1 MTYPTRFHQ
10 RRRLLQGALG
20 TAALAAWPPGVISRE
35 GGLPPLPDDIILRTI
50 PGTGEQVPISGM
62 GTARTFDVDPNDV
75 AAMVQRQDVLRAF
88 VDNGGR
94 MVDSSPMYGQA
105 ETVLGR
111 AATAIDASDALFTA
125 TKVWTRGAEAGKT
138 QMRESAERLQTATI
152 DLMQVHNLL
161 DLETHLDTLRAW
173 KEEGRIRYLGVTHY
187 TVAQHAALAELV
199 AREPLDFAQFNYNI
213 AERNAETRLLDACA
227 DNGVAVV
234 INEPFERGTLFARV
248 RDTPLPDVGK
258 DLGCKSW
265 AQLFLKYIFGH
276 PAVTAAIPATSDPE
290 HAAENAAAGRGAVP
304 DEAQRKAMRAAFE
317 AAG

>member
-1 MTYPTRFHQ
+1 MTRPTRFHQ

-20 TAALAAWPPGVISRE
+20 TATLAALPPVGAGRKSI
-35 GGLPPLPDDIILRTI
+35 LPPLPDDTILRTI
-50 PGTGEQVPISGM
+50 PATGEQVPISGM

-94 MVDSSPMYGQA
+94 VVDSSPMYGRA

-111 AATAIDASDALFTA
+111 AAAAIDAPDALFTA
-125 TKVWTRGAEAGKT
+125 TKVWTRGVEAGKA

-173 KEEGRIRYLGVTHY
+173 KKEGRIRYLGVTHY
-187 TVAQHAALAELV
+187 TVAQHATLAELV
-199 AREPLDFAQFNYNI
+199 AREPLDFVQFNYNI
-213 AERNAETRLLDACA
+213 AERNAEIRLLEACA
-227 DNGVAVV
+227 DNGVAVLV
-234 INEPFERGTLFARV
+234 NEPFERGKLFARV
-248 RDTPLPDVGK
+248 RNKPLPGVGE
-258 DLGCKSW
+258 DLACESW

-276 PAVTAAIPATSDPE
+276 PAVTVAIPATSDRE
-290 HAAENAAAGRGAVP
+290 HAAENARAGRGALP
-304 DEAQRKAMRAAFE
+304 DEAQRKAMRTAFE